1 MDRTKIPTTG
11 LVEHFKGDL
20 TMKSSFTRRLAWL
33 AAVSTLSLSGLAA
46 AQSTGGPSGD
56 ETKKPGA
63 SMPAEQAAIDA
74 CKDKKDGDR
83 VRFTDAKGK
92 KRHYACSTVD
102 GVMAARSG
110 VATAAHPVK
119 KK

>member
-1 MDRTKIPTTG
+1 MT
-11 LVEHFKGDL
+11 
-20 TMKSSFTRRLAWL
+20 SFQPRRFALL
-33 AAVSTLSLSGLAA
+33 AATSTLFLSSLAM
-46 AQSTGGPSGD
+46 AQATGGPSAA
-56 ETKKPGA
+56 EATAPGA
-63 SMPAEQAAIDA
+63 GKAPEQAAVDA

-92 KRHYACSTVD
+92 KRHWACNTVD

-110 VATAAHPVK
+110 VATAAHTPK